1 VRVTGVILLL
11 DGSIIAA
18 MSMLPPPMID
28 RLSKLDLKE
37 FRAFS
42 CRGSAVPATGVMAKL
57 PTNWTY
63 EYKIVSLSFGGAL
76 FVAADA
82 DFGTGKS

>member
-1 VRVTGVILLL
+1 
-11 DGSIIAA
+11 

-28 RLSKLDLKE
+28 RLSKLDLRE

-42 CRGSAVPATGVMAKL
+42 CRASTEPATGVMIKF

-63 EYKIVSLSFGGAL
+63 EYSIVSLSLGRRLFALKIVVVAEAVFGIER
-76 FVAADA
+76 
-82 DFGTGKS
+82 S